1 MNVYCLYCSRLI
13 ESCLVRTFDTDVDEI
28 KGRSECLLC
37 QNNYQQIKSSTRTLK
52 CVVLECSTLKFGFC
66 FSFYVPSSNDDF
78 KLLRN
83 LLVLTLLCRE
93 L

>member
-37 QNNYQQIKSSTRTLK
+37 QNNYQQIKNPHSAWGLVVRYIQKANHRTF
-52 CVVLECSTLKFGFC
+52 V
-66 FSFYVPSSNDDF
+66 
-78 KLLRN
+78 
-83 LLVLTLLCRE
+83 
-93 L
+93 